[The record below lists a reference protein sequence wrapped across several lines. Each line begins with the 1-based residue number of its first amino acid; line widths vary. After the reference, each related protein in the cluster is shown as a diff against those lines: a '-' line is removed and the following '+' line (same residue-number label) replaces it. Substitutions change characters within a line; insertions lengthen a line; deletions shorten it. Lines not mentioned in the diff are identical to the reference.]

1 MDDIGWKCT
10 AAFFLGIATHYF
22 VSSHVLSDN
31 SSSAA
36 LSTEKHTSASNSSS
50 SSSSSSTNDE
60 AAASGASPQSS
71 ASSSDDWQ
79 VEELVQYTPHK
90 MVMCVRTDL
99 KTGKGSSPLL
109 R

>member
-36 LSTEKHTSASNSSS
+36 SSTEKHTSASNSSS
-50 SSSSSSTNDE
+50 SSSTNEE

-99 KTGKGSSPLL
+99 KMGKGSSPLL